1 MARATKTTVADA
13 TAATPAVKPTA
24 AKQAAAT
31 PAAPTKA
38 VPPSAAA
45 PAKAAAT
52 TPAVAP
58 TAAVAVDTTDAP
70 AAPVHGVF
78 DEVNAKVTSATTLL
92 KELQGLLKTLSKD
105 YNKLKSAAD
114 KAERKR
120 ANARNN
126 PNGFAKPSK
135 IVDEL
140 CDFCGVA
147 RGTKMSRTD
156 VTRCINSYIKEKNLN
171 KPENKR
177 IIIPDD
183 KLRTLLKLNVG
194 DEVNYFKVQSF
205 ISPLFIK
212 ETAAVQAA

>member
-1 MARATKTTVADA
+1 MVRTAKNAVVSD
-13 TAATPAVKPTA
+13 AATPAPVA
-24 AKQAAAT
+24 AKAPAVAKST
-31 PAAPTKA
+31 SIPAAAPTKA
-38 VPPSAAA
+38 AAPAAAKAAA
-45 PAKAAAT
+45 PAAAVPAAT
-52 TPAVAP
+52 PAPAVDATEANQP
-58 TAAVAVDTTDAP
+58 TPGA
-70 AAPVHGVF
+70 F
-78 DEVNAKVTSATTLL
+78 DEVTAKVTAAAALL
-92 KELQGLLKTLSKD
+92 KELQGLLKTLSKEHE
-105 YNKLKSAAD
+105 KMK
-114 KAERKR
+114 KAVEKTERKR

-140 CDFCGVA
+140 CDFCSVA

-177 IIIPDD
+177 IIIPDE

-212 ETAAVQAA
+212 ETAPPAN